1 MCGSQRSKGREDDKI
16 LSENSDHMVSES
28 VGLTGKICHWN
39 EAFCFLQLKFIHK
52 QRRTQWVYERT
63 IPRSNKFIQIPVPT
77 CDFFEMNANKSVCPD
92 YMGAR
97 FATIFA

>member
-63 IPRSNKFIQIPVPT
+63 ILKSNIVFQIPDQV
-77 CDFFEMNANKSVCPD
+77 CKFFETNVM
-92 YMGAR
+92 
-97 FATIFA
+97 